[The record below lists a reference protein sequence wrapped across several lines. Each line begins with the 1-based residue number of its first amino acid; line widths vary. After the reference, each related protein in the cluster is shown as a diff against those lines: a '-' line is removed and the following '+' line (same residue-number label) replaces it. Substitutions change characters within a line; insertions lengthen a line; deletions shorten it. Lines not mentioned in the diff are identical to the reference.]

1 LRRGKSSGASPR
13 MRRVKENYMKK
24 ILLFIRDIIEKYVP
38 VFSFAVMF
46 VTFIMQVFFRYV
58 IRHPLTWSMEVIV
71 IGFVWT
77 VVFGACYTM
86 RLKSHVKF
94 TMIYDRLPPVPGAVI
109 RMAGNIIIA
118 ATFASLVVASYKYS
132 FFIGFQKTSVFRISY
147 TFIFLPFVY
156 FLCSIIGYTLS
167 EIVED
172 IKVISGKIT
181 DSRDHKAMEAAK

>member
-1 LRRGKSSGASPR
+1 
-13 MRRVKENYMKK
+13 MKK
-24 ILLFIRDIIEKYVP
+24 TLLFIRDIIEKYIP

-94 TMIYDRLPPVPGAVI
+94 TMIYDRLPPVPAAVI
-109 RMAGNIIIA
+109 RMAGNSIIA
-118 ATFASLVVASYKYS
+118 ATFASLVAASYKYS

-147 TFIFLPFVY
+147 TFIFMPFVY
-156 FLCSIIGYTLS
+156 FLCSVIGYTLS
-167 EIVED
+167 EIFED
-172 IKVISGKIT
+172 VKVISGKIV
-181 DSRDHKAMEAAK
+181 DSNDHKAMEAAK